1 VSPSPA
7 FTSTIVHTIAG
18 RDKGGRDHEPHS
30 DRSDGDTVSPSA
42 GRSAVVLGA
51 SMAGLLTARVLA
63 ESHDHVTVV
72 DRDELDGGV
81 GIEPRRGVPQ
91 GRHAHGL
98 LAAGSRVIE
107 ELLPGATADLVAAG
121 VPSGDLLANVRVCV
135 GGHRLKQVPL
145 GVTGLAASRPYL
157 ESYVRSRVSDLANVT
172 LRGGLDVVGLEPS
185 AGRDRVVGARVQQRK
200 PGSVAEVVGADLV
213 VDATGRG
220 SRAPRWLGELG
231 YPAPPEETLTVDLGY
246 TTRHYR
252 MTPDALDGDIA
263 IIIGPTL
270 AHPRGGVIQVQE
282 QDRAIV
288 TLFGILGDHPPTD
301 DAGFQAFAET
311 LPLPFL
317 ADAIRG
323 GEMLDE
329 PVLYRFPGSTRH
341 RYDRLRRFPAGFLVI
356 GDALCSFNP
365 MYGQGMSVAAIEA
378 MTLRAEVARGLDA
391 RRFFRA
397 VKPFIDNPWQI
408 ATGGDLIF
416 PGVEGPRP
424 AMVRFVN
431 RYLAR
436 LHAAAAHD
444 EVLSTAFVTVAN
456 LLAAPPSLLRPGIA
470 MRVWRGGRPSVVV
483 GPESVGPESVGQEP

>member
-1 VSPSPA
+1 MTA
-7 FTSTIVHTIAG
+7 AG
-18 RDKGGRDHEPHS
+18 RDH
-30 DRSDGDTVSPSA
+30 
-42 GRSAVVLGA
+42 AVVLGG
-51 SMAGLLTARVLA
+51 SMAGLLAGRVLA
-63 ESHDHVTVV
+63 DTYARVTIV
-72 DRDELDGGV
+72 DRDDLQGGI

-107 ELLPGATADLVAAG
+107 ELLPGATADLIAAG
-121 VPSGDLLANVRVCV
+121 VPSGDLLANVRICPN
-135 GGHRLKQVPL
+135 GHQLKQVPV
-145 GVTGLAASRPYL
+145 GQIGLAPSRPYL
-157 ESYVRSRVSDLANVT
+157 ESYVRSRVRDLPNVT
-172 LRGGLDVVGLEPS
+172 LLGGLDVVGVETS
-185 AGRDRVVGARVQQRK
+185 ADRSRVTGARVQRRE
-200 PGSVAEVVGADLV
+200 PGSAVESIGADLV

-220 SRAPRWLGELG
+220 SRTPRWLSDLG
-231 YPAPPEETLTVDLGY
+231 YPVPPEETLIVNLSY

-263 IIIGPTL
+263 IIIGATL

-288 TLFGILGDHPPTD
+288 TLFGILGDQAPTD
-301 DAGFQAFAET
+301 AAGFQAFAET
-311 LPLPFL
+311 LPLPFV

-329 PVLYRFPGSTRH
+329 AVVYRFPGSTRH
-341 RYDRLRRFPAGFLVI
+341 RYDRLRRFPAGLLVI

-397 VKPFIDNPWQI
+397 VKPVIDNPWQI
-408 ATGGDLIF
+408 ATGGDLAF

-424 AMVRFVN
+424 LAVRQIN

-436 LHAAAAHD
+436 LLAAAQHD
-444 EVLSTAFVTVAN
+444 EVLSRAFVTVSN
-456 LLAAPPSLLRPGIA
+456 LLASPPSLLRPALA
-470 MRVWRGGRPSVVV
+470 MRVWRAAKAQPSVT
-483 GPESVGPESVGQEP
+483 GTSSVAGQEP